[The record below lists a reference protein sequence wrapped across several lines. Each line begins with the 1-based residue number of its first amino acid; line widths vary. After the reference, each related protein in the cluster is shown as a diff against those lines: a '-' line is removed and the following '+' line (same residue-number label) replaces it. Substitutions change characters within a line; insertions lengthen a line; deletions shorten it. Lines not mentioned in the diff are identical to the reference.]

1 LNDWNDRLPMEQPL
15 WKPAQ
20 PQSEHRHLIP
30 PDSFFLLLLGLWET
44 LFCELHLG
52 QRSIL
57 AGIKVSLW
65 ILKRFA
71 TTSMNESMDGR
82 N

>member
-1 LNDWNDRLPMEQPL
+1 MEQPL

-65 ILKRFA
+65 ISRDSQPPRW
-71 TTSMNESMDGR
+71 TSLWMV
-82 N
+82 